1 MEATSN
7 SVGAVARPLVKEIT
21 WRHAMNFAAATGDAN
36 PMYLDDVRE
45 GGIIVPPLLSVALT
59 WPFGE
64 RAEEFW
70 FPDEFPLHLLVHQ
83 VHYTEQIEF
92 HRTMKPGDVI
102 TIKAEVA
109 TIQPHR
115 GGTYFVIKFR
125 AFNQDEQPVF
135 TEYAGAILRNVK
147 LLDKGAGLDAVPPTP
162 RFHPDGGPL
171 WENHQHVNPLAA
183 HIYDG
188 CADIYNPIH
197 TSRQFAKQV
206 GLPDSIICGT
216 CTLSWAIRDVVNAE
230 GNADPTRLK
239 RLGCRFTGMVFP
251 GSDVTI
257 RLLGKTEQED
267 STTSFFEVR
276 NQDGK
281 RAISDGFVVLA
292 NA

>member
-1 MEATSN
+1 MEATSD
-7 SVGAVARPLVKEIT
+7 SVGAVATPLTKEIT
-21 WRHAMNFAAATGDAN
+21 WRHSMNFAAATGDAN
-36 PMYLDDVRE
+36 PMYLNDIRE
-45 GGIIVPPLLSVALT
+45 GGIIVPPMLSVALT

-70 FPDEFPLHLLVHQ
+70 SPDEFPLHLLVHQ

-102 TIKAEVA
+102 TINAEVA

-115 GGTYFVIKFR
+115 GGTYFVIKFK
-125 AFNQDEQPVF
+125 AHNQADEPVF

-162 RFHPDGGPL
+162 RFHPEGGPL
-171 WENHQHVNPLAA
+171 WENHQHVSPLAG

-188 CADIYNPIH
+188 CADIHNPIH
-197 TSRQFAKQV
+197 TSRQFAKWV

-216 CTLSWAIRDVVNAE
+216 CTLSWAIRDIVNAE
-230 GNADPTRLK
+230 AHGDATRLK

-257 RLLGKTEQED
+257 RLLGRTEQEGA
-267 STTSFFEVR
+267 TTHFFEVR

-281 RAISDGFVVLA
+281 RAISDGFVVIS
-292 NA
+292 N